1 MLDDKIPPML
11 AYRADPFDSP
21 RHLFEIKW
29 DGTRCLLF
37 KKDQEIRLQNRRLE
51 DITWR
56 YPELA
61 GLPKSLRARS
71 AILDGELVV
80 LAEGRPDFRRL
91 QQREQLADPLK
102 IGLAARRLPATYI
115 AFDVLYFND
124 QPYLTAPLSARKE
137 ILPILLRPSSHL
149 VESRFILEKGQAFFK
164 EAVAQGLEGIM
175 GKSLASPYL
184 PGKRSRFW
192 LKIKPKLTR
201 SCYIIGYT
209 PGEGA
214 RQGRF
219 GALLVATREG
229 EAWVYRGKVGS
240 GFSDADLTVLSQRLA
255 ARRTAGPPFL
265 PPPRVRQ
272 GRWVRPELKCEVRF
286 QEETPRGHFR
296 APVFLRL
303 VA

>member
-11 AYRADPFDSP
+11 AYSADPFDSP

-37 KKDQEIRLQNRRLE
+37 KKAQEIRLQNRRLE

-102 IGLAARRLPATYI
+102 ISLAARRVPATYI

-164 EAVAQGLEGIM
+164 EVVAQGLEGIM

-209 PGEGA
+209 PGKA
-214 RQGRF
+214 PGRA
-219 GALLVATREG
+219 GLGRSWWPPGRGRPGCIGGKWEAGLATRT
-229 EAWVYRGKVGS
+229 WRSFPRGWRPGGRQSPRFCRLPGS
-240 GFSDADLTVLSQRLA
+240 GRRAGSGPSSNVKSGFRRRPPGAISGPRFS
-255 ARRTAGPPFL
+255 
-265 PPPRVRQ
+265 
-272 GRWVRPELKCEVRF
+272 
-286 QEETPRGHFR
+286 
-296 APVFLRL
+296 
-303 VA
+303 